1 MTKEQF
7 ITDLFRIDFPNY
19 NYSYKV
25 IQKLT
30 SRSGKMAKWME
41 GAKAQWEIY
50 SVTPEYFKDVFT
62 EGEYSQ
68 YRDKVQAVSELR
80 SKEGLEIRKLSDKFS
95 SELKAKQAEYKTL
108 HDPYLNDDT
117 VFVLCMN
124 TQFLPFE
131 QQILLIEKEPED
143 RKKLS
148 KDAKEELAVYEAK
161 ILNDFKRAR
170 LQEVKD
176 GTFVRSQWEIK

>member
-1 MTKEQF
+1 MSKEQF
-7 ITDLFRIDFPNY
+7 IVDLFRVDFPNY
-19 NYSYKV
+19 NYSYEV
-25 IQKLT
+25 ILKLA

-41 GAKAQWEIY
+41 RAKSEWQLF

-62 EGEYSQ
+62 EGEYAQ
-68 YRDKVQAVSELR
+68 YKDKVQKVSELR
-80 SKEGLEIRKLSDKFS
+80 SNEGAEIRKLSDKFGAD
-95 SELKAKQAEYKTL
+95 LKAKQAEYKAL
-108 HDPYLNDDT
+108 RDPLLDDDT

-131 QQILLIEKEPED
+131 QQILLIEKEPDD

-148 KDAKEELAVYEAK
+148 RDAKEELAAYEAK

-176 GTFVRSQWEIK
+176 KTFERARWEIK